1 MRREGQKDK
10 MIEVKNDRNKEDAKD
25 RRIEVYK

>member
-1 MRREGQKDK
+1 VKRGTKDE
-10 MIEVKNDRNKEDAKD
+10 MIEVKNDRKKEDAKD